1 MLNVI
6 IVNTINNLE
15 IISLSKKLFKS
26 AAVVSGMTMISRILG
41 FIRDMLFARIF
52 GIDSG
57 TDAFFVAFKIPN
69 FLRRLFAEGA
79 FSQAFVPVLA
89 DYKQQGSK
97 EALKL
102 FINRTA
108 GSLALI
114 LMAVTIIGMIAAPL
128 LIILFAPGFMREG
141 GQYDLTVQMLRIT
154 FPYLFFISS
163 VAFAGG
169 ILNSHGRFAIPAF
182 TPVFLN
188 LCMIAT
194 AIWLSPLMPE
204 PITALAWGVFIA
216 GMVQL
221 AFQFPALKALDL
233 VPRPQF
239 GFKDPGV
246 KRIMSLMLPAIF
258 GVSVTQINLLLDT
271 LLASFLAAGSVSWLY
286 YSDRLVEFPL
296 GLFGIALATVILPNL
311 SKNHAAKDYIAFSR
325 SLDWGLR
332 LVLLIGIP
340 SSVGLFLLAE
350 PLLSTLFKYD
360 EFAIKDVQMAGKS
373 LMAYSVGLLG
383 FILVKILVPGFTS
396 RKNMKTPVR
405 FGIYAMVANMVF
417 NLILFYPFA
426 HAGLALATSLGA
438 FFNAGLLLKRL
449 LKEKFYQPLHGW
461 VSYLSKLIIAN
472 VIMGL
477 GLYYFVDTTQ
487 WYYWEAFDK
496 ITHLAITIIL
506 AALVYTVVLLLIGFR
521 PRHLSPPIANL
532 STVIIKKIRKKP
544 KKFNKRQL
552 LKQQRHRGRKQ
563 H

>member
-1 MLNVI
+1 
-6 IVNTINNLE
+6 
-15 IISLSKKLFKS
+15 LSKKLFKLT
-26 AAVVSGMTMISRILG
+26 AIVSGMTMISRLLG

-52 GIDSG
+52 GVDSG

-89 DYKQQGSK
+89 DYKEQGTK

-102 FINRTA
+102 FINKTA

-128 LIILFAPGFMREG
+128 LIMLFAPGFMWEG
-141 GQYDLTVQMLRIT
+141 GQYELAVQMLRIT

-169 ILNSHGRFAIPAF
+169 ILNSHGKFAVPAF

-188 LCMIAT
+188 ICMIGA

-204 PITALAWGVFIA
+204 PITALAWGVFVA

-221 AFQFPALKALDL
+221 AFQFPALMALGL

-239 GFKDPGV
+239 GFKDAGV

-258 GVSVTQINLLLDT
+258 GVSVTQINLLIDT
-271 LLASFLAAGSVSWLY
+271 LLASFLTAGSVSWLY

-296 GLFGIALATVILPNL
+296 GLFGIALATVILPTL
-311 SKNHAAKDYIAFSR
+311 SKNHAAQDHLAFSR

-350 PLLSTLFKYD
+350 PMLSTLFKYN
-360 EFAIKDVQMAGKS
+360 EFGINDVQMAGKS

-383 FILVKILVPGFTS
+383 FILVKILVPGFSS
-396 RKNMKTPVR
+396 RKDMKTPVR
-405 FGIYAMVANMVF
+405 FGIYAMIANMIF
-417 NLILFYPFA
+417 NLILFYPLA
-426 HAGLALATSLGA
+426 HVGLALATSLGA
-438 FFNAGLLLKRL
+438 FFNASLLLKRL
-449 LKEKFYQPLHGW
+449 LKEKFYQPHQGW
-461 VSYLSKLIIAN
+461 GGYLLKLIVAN
-472 VIMGL
+472 GVMGI
-477 GLYYFVDTTQ
+477 GLYYFVDKTQ
-487 WYYWEAFDK
+487 WYDWQALDK
-496 ITHLAITIIL
+496 IIHLAMAIIL
-506 AALVYTVVLLLIGFR
+506 AALVYAIVLLLVGLR
-521 PRHLSPPIANL
+521 PHHLSPKLVEIVPLVNN
-532 STVIIKKIRKKP
+532 KKVRKKS
-544 KKFNKRQL
+544 KKLNKRQL
-552 LKQQRHRGRKQ
+552 LKQQRCRGRKNTRQ
-563 H
+563 

>member
-1 MLNVI
+1 M
-6 IVNTINNLE
+6 
-15 IISLSKKLFKS
+15 SKKLFKS
-26 AAVVSGMTMISRILG
+26 TAIVSGMTMISRILG

-52 GIDSG
+52 GVDSG

-79 FSQAFVPVLA
+79 FAQAFVPVLA
-89 DYKQQGSK
+89 DYKEKGSQ

-102 FINRTA
+102 FIDRTA
-108 GSLALI
+108 GALALI

-128 LIILFAPGFMREG
+128 LIMLFAPGFMWEG
-141 GQYDLTVQMLRIT
+141 NQYDLAVQMLRIT

-169 ILNSHGRFAIPAF
+169 ILNSHGQFAVPAF

-188 LCMIAT
+188 LCMISA
-194 AIWLSPLMPE
+194 AIWLSPLMAE
-204 PITALAWGVFIA
+204 PIIALAWGVFIA

-221 AFQFPALKALDL
+221 AFQLPALMALGL

-239 GFKDPGV
+239 GFKDSGV

-258 GVSVTQINLLLDT
+258 GVSITQINLLLDT

-296 GLFGIALATVILPNL
+296 GLFGIALATVILPSL
-311 SKNHAAKDYIAFSR
+311 SKNHAAKDHEAFSR

-340 SSVGLFLLAE
+340 SSIGLFLLAE
-350 PLLSTLFKYD
+350 PMLSTLFKYN
-360 EFAIKDVQMAGKS
+360 EFGINDVQMAGKS

-396 RKNMKTPVR
+396 RKDMKTPVR
-405 FGIYAMVANMVF
+405 FGIYAMIANMVF
-417 NLILFYPFA
+417 NLILYYPLA

-438 FFNAGLLLKRL
+438 FFNASLLLKQL
-449 LKEKFYQPLHGW
+449 LKEKIYQPVQGW
-461 VSYLSKLIIAN
+461 KNYLLKIILAN
-472 VIMGL
+472 SVMG
-477 GLYYFVDTTQ
+477 GCLYYFVDITR
-487 WYYWEAFDK
+487 WYDWNALDK
-496 ITHLAITIIL
+496 IMYLALTIIL
-506 AALVYTVVLLLIGFR
+506 AALVYAIVLLLSGFR
-521 PRHLSPPIANL
+521 PQHLSPQLVDLMPVD
-532 STVIIKKIRKKP
+532 THRRHKKKSRKL
-544 KKFNKRQL
+544 NKRQR
-552 LKQQRHRGRKQ
+552 LKQQRRRSRQK
-563 H
+563 